1 MSYSSFLED
10 EDHRCRHCQSQSLRV
25 DWAQGDRVC
34 TNCGVVDG
42 QHVMDDRPEWKD
54 FNDAEDIVKGLPS
67 GSRCGLVKLDD
78 QKYPGGLQPTS
89 ISKQV
94 FGTPFEGSSA
104 IRRTLDLT
112 NKKLDKLVSK
122 ERTNALKRARISR
135 LIQKKMNERD
145 EDESIRPEHDELVLQ
160 EEEDAQRAYEAL
172 HVEKWSLDRA
182 ILLHGTDDEQN
193 VPDVISNREEL
204 SSQLTQPL
212 KRAASDL
219 YKAYYILQK
228 ASQRLKLPIRIIQ
241 DATNALCQYAAR
253 KDGLSVK
260 GVSSRLSSA
269 HSSKEAC
276 EKLRQYNKH
285 KQMASL
291 ASALL
296 FFESRK
302 HGQHRPMQDI
312 CKGFDGP
319 SSSSKEEDF
328 IKLKHTSKAMKELRA
343 LFPEYKR
350 ATTTLPED
358 SLVEYVTRKLQ
369 LPPVATASIEVL
381 VQTLKEREDRLKLPT
396 LCAAVILFVTT
407 TGAVMQRLAE
417 QAAAYGSSQLP
428 EKGIKENAMDS
439 KKASFDLFSHDP
451 IAEDRA
457 YEMRQMWDAW
467 VEQMPWG
474 RTMRDIEQ
482 SCNVDESI
490 LLHVYKTKIYPQ
502 RGELLST
509 LQRYTSSTET
519 NNYSKLKSTPRAA
532 VLLSN
537 LLMASALLDKN
548 GTACVNAPTM
558 QSYFNDE
565 QPSDTRPFKRA
576 RAY

>member
-1 MSYSSFLED
+1 MSYSGFLED
-10 EDHRCRHCQSQSLRV
+10 EDRRCRNCQSQSLRV

-34 TNCGVVDG
+34 TNCGVVDD
-42 QHVMDDRPEWKD
+42 QHLLDDRPEWKD

-67 GSRCGLVKLDD
+67 GARCGLVQVDE
-78 QKYPGGLQPTS
+78 QKYAGGLQPTN
-89 ISKQV
+89 ISKEI

-104 IRRTLDLT
+104 VRRTLNVT
-112 NKKLDKLVSK
+112 NKKLDKMMCK
-122 ERTNALKRARISR
+122 NRTNALKQARISR
-135 LIQKKMNERD
+135 LIEKKMKERD
-145 EDESIRPEHDELVLQ
+145 ENEAISPDHDELILQ
-160 EEEDAQRAYEAL
+160 EEEDAQRAFEAL
-172 HVEKWSLDRA
+172 HLEKWSLDRA

-193 VPDVISNREEL
+193 IPDAPSNREEL
-204 SSQLTQPL
+204 LSQLTQPL

-219 YKAYYILQK
+219 YKAYCILQK
-228 ASQRLKLPIRIIQ
+228 ASRTLELPIRIVQ
-241 DATNALCQYAAR
+241 DATNSLCQFAAR
-253 KDGLSVK
+253 KDAISVK

-276 EKLRQYNKH
+276 EKLREYNKH

-296 FFESRK
+296 FFECRK
-302 HGQHRPMQDI
+302 HGQHRMMQDI
-312 CKGFDGP
+312 CKGFEGP
-319 SSSSKEEDF
+319 STSKEDGF
-328 IKLKHTSKAMKELRA
+328 IKIKHTSKAMKELRS

-350 ATTTLPED
+350 ATTTLPES

-381 VQTLKEREDRLKLPT
+381 VQKLKEREECMKLPT

-407 TGAVMQRLAE
+407 TGTVMKRLAE
-417 QAAAYGSSQLP
+417 QAAPYESSKSPGNQTTDDLTGSKPS
-428 EKGIKENAMDS
+428 
-439 KKASFDLFSHDP
+439 SFDVFSHDAIP
-451 IAEDRA
+451 EDRA

-474 RTMRDIEQ
+474 RTIRDIEQ
-482 SCNVDESI
+482 CCNVDESI
-490 LLHVYKTKIYPQ
+490 LLNVYRTKIYPQ
-502 RGELLST
+502 RGELLSI
-509 LQRYTSSTET
+509 LQGYTSSTG
-519 NNYSKLKSTPRAA
+519 NGSNKLKSTPRAA

-548 GTACVNAPTM
+548 GTTCLNAPVIH
-558 QSYFNDE
+558 NDFVE
-565 QPSDTRPFKRA
+565 DRPSDTRPCKRA